1 MHRERLLLVG
11 LGSVTVALFL
21 VLWHATRLAPDT
33 VAPPQSLQ
41 DVALRAD
48 VLGLHHRSDVL
59 SGKVGDRLVVSD
71 QALTF
76 DRVSALRFGEI
87 AHPCWQ
93 GTVAACVPWRSYL
106 NYAHPDHGVVWGRT
120 FLFGDPARP
129 VNLDR
134 LVDDLDLADLEYAHH
149 IVRAQGL
156 VLAAIE
162 DGNWC
167 ERHQI
172 AQQGDRVLANN
183 QAEQRVWRRAQGSR
197 LLENI

>member
-120 FLFGDPARP
+120 FLFGDPAIIRALTSAKP
-129 VNLDR
+129 VPGKEKAGAPSGNP
-134 LVDDLDLADLEYAHH
+134 
-149 IVRAQGL
+149 I
-156 VLAAIE
+156 LAA
-162 DGNWC
+162 GCW
-167 ERHQI
+167 
-172 AQQGDRVLANN
+172 GV
-183 QAEQRVWRRAQGSR
+183 VTM
-197 LLENI
+197 